1 MPKGGVTVPEREPVV
16 FHGECRMRWIAM
28 AMTLAAGIVA
38 LLVSILAKHPDDA
51 DDLGSVSQHWIAENR
66 LDLP

>member
-1 MPKGGVTVPEREPVV
+1 ML
-16 FHGECRMRWIAM
+16 WIEM

-38 LLVSILAKHPDDA
+38 LMVVILATHPDDA

-66 LDLP
+66 LDSQRE